1 MIARYRKAF
10 AALVG
15 AATPAAVVFVLGLAG
30 VHVDAALAGAIC
42 TILAGAVTAWA
53 PANAPKP
60 SPVAP
65 VPTGT
70 TTTTT
75 GGTAP

>member
-10 AALVG
+10 AALAG
-15 AATPAAVVFVLGLAG
+15 AATPAAVVFVLGLVG
-30 VHVDAALAGAIC
+30 VHVDPTLAGAIC
-42 TILAGAVTAWA
+42 TVLAGAATALVA
-53 PANAPKP
+53 PNAPKL

-70 TTTTT
+70 ITPT